1 MDPDKLALLLP
12 LRLDFKLDNN
22 KEAGVEGDATAAS
35 KPPSP
40 LGVGLMGTL

>member
-22 KEAGVEGDATAAS
+22 KEAGVEGDAAAS
-35 KPPSP
+35 KPPAP